1 MPLGVLSM
9 IGAEADHE
17 AFERRNAMAR
27 RKRTLTEAIMKNR
40 QSEGRG
46 RGEGAAYKPWIYVHD
61 VPSTGRSSR
70 IFNGERIMHT
80 LSDWETT
87 AVRQFQWDP
96 DVLDIWEQYALPL
109 AATQRIAREMKVRHP
124 CDSKS
129 RVDVPIT
136 TDLYVT
142 RRVKNTAVLLA
153 RSIKE
158 KAAVEYHASLTR
170 PQRVKIGRT
179 LQKLEIERRY
189 WEENNISWML
199 LTEDHLS
206 KTIKSNLEFIQPVEP
221 DRKRPR
227 GYWKRARQM
236 VLEALA
242 TSGRTSIE
250 EIAIR
255 LAGEGALRRPD
266 FTTCMR
272 LLCKERRIGFDMN
285 HQFRLSMKASDF
297 IIYPVKG
304 TS

>member
-1 MPLGVLSM
+1 
-9 IGAEADHE
+9 
-17 AFERRNAMAR
+17 MAR

-40 QSEGRG
+40 QNEGRG
-46 RGEGAAYKPWIYVHD
+46 RGDRASYKPWIYVHD

-96 DVLDIWEQYALPL
+96 DVLDIREQFPLPL
-109 AATQRIAREMKVRHP
+109 EVTQRIAREMKVRHP

-129 RVDVPIT
+129 RVDIPIT
-136 TDLYVT
+136 TDLLIT
-142 RRVKNTAVLLA
+142 RRINNAAVLLA

-189 WEENNISWML
+189 WSEINVSWML
-199 LTEDHLS
+199 VTDDHLS
-206 KTIKSNLEFIQPVEP
+206 KTLKSNLEFIQPVELDP
-221 DRKRPR
+221 KRPK
-227 GYWKRARQM
+227 GYWKRARQA

-242 TSGRTSIE
+242 IGGSVSIE

-255 LAGEGALRRPD
+255 LAGEGTLRRPD

-272 LLCKERRIGFDMN
+272 QLCKERRIGFDMN
-285 HQFRLSMKASDF
+285 CQFRLSMKASDF
-297 IIYPVKG
+297 TIYAGKV
-304 TS
+304 TA

>member
-1 MPLGVLSM
+1 MLLGVLSRV
-9 IGAEADHE
+9 GAEVDHE
-17 AFERRNAMAR
+17 VFDRRNAMAR

-46 RGEGAAYKPWIYVHD
+46 RGDGATYKPWIYVHD

-96 DVLDIWEQYALPL
+96 DVLDIKEQYPLPL
-109 AATQRIAREMKVRHP
+109 EVTQRIAREMKVRHP

-129 RVDVPIT
+129 RVDIPIT
-136 TDLYVT
+136 TDLVIT
-142 RRVKNTAVLLA
+142 RRIKNAAVLLA

-170 PQRVKIGRT
+170 PQLVRVGRT
-179 LQKLEIERRY
+179 IQKLEIERRY
-189 WEENNISWML
+189 WEEINVSWML
-199 LTEDHLS
+199 LTEVHLS
-206 KTIKSNLEFIQPVEP
+206 KSIKSNLEFIQPVKP
-221 DRKRPR
+221 DPKRPR
-227 GYWKRARQM
+227 GYWKRARQA

-242 TSGRTSIE
+242 TGGSASIE

-255 LAGEGALRRPD
+255 LAGEGILQRPD
-266 FTTCMR
+266 VTTCMR

-285 HQFRLSMKASDF
+285 SQFRLSMKASDF
-297 IIYPVKG
+297 TIYTGMV
-304 TS
+304 TT